1 MGHNYTKPL
10 TSGQKM
16 ERLLGRIPPS
26 WHVVMER
33 QAGEAMWRALAH
45 APGEDG
51 AWSDPYPDPA
61 DALEDSWR
69 RNRTVT
75 V

>member
-1 MGHNYTKPL
+1 MGHNYAKPL

-33 QAGEAMWRALAH
+33 VAEDATWRALTH
-45 APGEDG
+45 APGQEG
-51 AWSDPYPDPA
+51 TWSAPHTDPA

>member
-1 MGHNYTKPL
+1 
-10 TSGQKM
+10 
-16 ERLLGRIPPS
+16 
-26 WHVVMER
+26 
-33 QAGEAMWRALAH
+33 MWRALAH